1 VRFLPQRPP
10 GGGET
15 DRQGDHREHDVEH
28 LASMVHDGHASHTD
42 GMPELLEAEMYRAAM
57 ARTVGGRIV
66 AMAPADPLVVPEG
79 AALASGLLGTQVRA
93 VTRRGKVLLVDV
105 GAFVVGLRF
114 GMTGRLIVGEHDPIP
129 ALAYGPSASDRR
141 FDRWEVTV
149 SPHQGG
155 APVSVRLS
163 DPRRLARVLVDP
175 DLSGLGPDAMEVDG
189 TLLAQRLAGR
199 RGPIKS
205 VLMDQHVV
213 AGLGNLL
220 VDELLWRSGIAPT
233 RPTRDL
239 NVDEIE
245 CLAAELRP
253 MLGELMQRGGS
264 HRGDLS
270 VELRRAGALCPMDGA
285 PLQRRN
291 IGARTAWSCS
301 LHQR

>member
-1 VRFLPQRPP
+1 
-10 GGGET
+10 
-15 DRQGDHREHDVEH
+15 
-28 LASMVHDGHASHTD
+28 MVHGGHASHTD
-42 GMPELLEAEMYRAAM
+42 GVPELLEAEMYRAAM
-57 ARTVGGRIV
+57 ARAVGGRIV
-66 AMAPADPLVVPEG
+66 AMAPADPLVVPES
-79 AALASGLLGTQVRA
+79 AAVAAGLLGARVRS
-93 VTRRGKVLLVDV
+93 VTRHGKVVIVDV
-105 GAFVVGLRF
+105 GGFVLGLRF

-149 SPHQGG
+149 SPHRGG

-175 DLSGLGPDAMEVDG
+175 DLSGLGPDAMDVDS
-189 TLLAQRLAGR
+189 TALAQRLRGR

-220 VDELLWRSGIAPT
+220 VDELLWRCGIAPV
-233 RPTRDL
+233 RPTPDL
-239 NVDEIE
+239 GVDEIE
-245 CLAAELRP
+245 RLAVALRP
-253 MLGELMQRGGS
+253 MLSELMQRGGS

-270 VELRRAGALCPMDGA
+270 VELRRAGAVCPMDGA
-285 PLQRRN
+285 PLQRRS
-291 IGARTAWSCS
+291 IAGRTAWSCS